1 MAKQDYITGGGDA
14 ARGGWLQEEPLGW
27 VLATMAMGAQWSLLF
42 GFNGVR
48 CAMDGHG
55 MIVPVLGIGA
65 ALGCWCVWSAAR
77 ELRRRWKEK
86 KRQGRKIEG

>member
-1 MAKQDYITGGGDA
+1 MAKQDYIMGGEGA

-27 VLATMAMGAQWSLLF
+27 VLATLALGAYVALLF

-55 MIVPVLGIGA
+55 AIVPVLGIGT

-77 ELRRRWKEK
+77 ELLRRRKE